1 MSFISSLGRK
11 ITSPNITSLAIPL
24 VFIIALL
31 FLSIY
36 GGSLA
41 YREVRG
47 NLNTLKEAQ
56 KNEKILEQKLS
67 ILEELKKGILDQ
79 ADSSIIA
86 LPDKNPGLWAMALLK
101 SSAQASSL
109 TLSNNELSQSVS
121 DESLSQVE
129 FSSSVNGELAS
140 LINFL
145 KGISSL
151 TPVQIIDKV
160 GLTRETDG
168 KNVTAS
174 LKLSFFYSPLPTKLP
189 QLMEPIKELTAA
201 EKELLNKV
209 VGLTRPEFTT
219 LSPAMPEGRDN
230 PFQ

>member
-11 ITSPNITSLAIPL
+11 ITSPNTTSLAIPL
-24 VFIIALL
+24 VFIIVLL
-31 FLSIY
+31 FLSFY

-86 LPDKNPGLWAMALLK
+86 LPDKNPGLWAMAHLK

-109 TLSNNELSQSVS
+109 TLSNNKLAQSVS
-121 DESLSQVE
+121 GEDLSQVE

-145 KGISSL
+145 KGISNL
-151 TPVQIIDKV
+151 APVQIIDKV
-160 GLTRETDG
+160 DLTRGTDG

-174 LKLSFFYSPLPTKLP
+174 LKLSFFYFPLPTKLS

-209 VGLTRPEFTT
+209 AGFTRPEFTT
-219 LSPAMPEGRDN
+219 LTPSMPEGRDN